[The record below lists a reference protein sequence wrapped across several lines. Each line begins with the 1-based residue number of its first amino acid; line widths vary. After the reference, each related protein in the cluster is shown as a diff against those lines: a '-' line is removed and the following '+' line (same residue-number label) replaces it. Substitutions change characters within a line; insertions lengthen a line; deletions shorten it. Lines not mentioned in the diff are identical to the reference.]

1 MQQIA
6 KHIGKVNGVRQGTVS
21 VVIESIS
28 ACASCEAHSK
38 CGFSE
43 SKEKQMDIDTPD
55 WQQFHEGDAVEVRI
69 HQGLGLLAV
78 LWAYL
83 LPAALLLATLLLTL
97 LNGVGEGLSILI
109 SFGVLLV
116 YLLVLYANRRRLQ
129 HRFSFQVEKI

>member
-6 KHIGKVNGVRQGTVS
+6 KHTGKVNGVRQGTVS

-55 WQQFHEGDAVEVRI
+55 WQQFHEGDVVEVRI